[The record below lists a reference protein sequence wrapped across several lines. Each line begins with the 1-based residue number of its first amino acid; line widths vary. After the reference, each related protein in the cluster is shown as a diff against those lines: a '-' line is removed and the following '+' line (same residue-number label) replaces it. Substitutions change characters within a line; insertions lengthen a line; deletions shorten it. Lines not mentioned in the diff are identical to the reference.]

1 MIRLFNDNKPFL
13 VPLLLVYALLMGLPM
28 FIAPQHFAIPDA
40 HAPLSKLVL
49 GLLGRSHYLA
59 AISSVVLVFVQALI
73 VTQMVNSTKLF
84 ARVNYVPALLYVLC
98 ASMFTDMLYP
108 GPGLLANTFVALV
121 MLSLSELWKQQRAFM
136 EIYDVGFLIALA
148 SLFYAPVLAM
158 VVLMYI
164 ALGIL
169 RPFSWK
175 EWLTALL
182 GIVTPYFLIGTY
194 YFMIDSLPAFINE
207 QFGQM
212 FSFSGMYYQAEL
224 AVQVIGPYVLVLLL
238 LAAWY
243 LQATYLKSQIQVRKF
258 LILLVWALIIL
269 FFSFLLSDGLHLKHF
284 VIISVPLS
292 VILSYYLLH
301 FKKQRFAE
309 IIHAVLVLLILFF
322 QYFSVL
328 Q

>member
-1 MIRLFNDNKPFL
+1 
-13 VPLLLVYALLMGLPM
+13 MGLSM
-28 FIAPQHFAIPDA
+28 FLFPSSYVIPDV
-40 HAPLSKLVL
+40 HEPLSKLVL
-49 GLLGRSHYLA
+49 GLLGRNHYLA
-59 AISSVVLVFVQALI
+59 AISSVLLVFVQALI
-73 VTQMVNSTKLF
+73 VNQMVNSTKLF
-84 ARVNYVPALLYVLC
+84 ARSNYVPALLYILC

-108 GPGLLANTFVALV
+108 GPGMLANTFVALV
-121 MLSLSELWKQQRAFM
+121 MLSLSELWKRQQAFS

-158 VVLMYI
+158 LILMYI

-169 RPFSWK
+169 RPFSWR

-182 GIVTPYFLIGTY
+182 GTLTPYFLIGTY
-194 YFMIDSLPAFINE
+194 YFWIDGLPGFINE

-212 FSFSGMYYQAEL
+212 FSFSGMYFQAGL
-224 AVQVIGPYVLVLLL
+224 SVKIIGPYVLLLLL

-309 IIHAVLVLLILFF
+309 GIHLILVLLILFF

>member
-1 MIRLFNDNKPFL
+1 M
-13 VPLLLVYALLMGLPM
+13 PLLLVYALVMGLVM
-28 FIAPQHFAIPDA
+28 FLFPSSFSIPEVKE
-40 HAPLSKLVL
+40 PLSALVL

-59 AISSVVLVFVQALI
+59 AISSVLLVFVQGLI
-73 VTQMVNSTKLF
+73 VNQMVNSTKLLG
-84 ARVNYVPALLYVLC
+84 RSNYVSALLYILC

-121 MLSLSELWKQQRAFM
+121 MLSLSDLWKQQRAFM

-148 SLFYAPVLAM
+148 SLFYTPVLAM
-158 VVLMYI
+158 LLLMYI
-164 ALGIL
+164 ALGTL
-169 RPFSWK
+169 RSFNWR
-175 EWLTALL
+175 EWMIALL
-182 GIVTPYFLIGTY
+182 GVITPYFLMGTY
-194 YFMIDSLPAFINE
+194 YFMIDGLQGFLQQ
-207 QFGQM
+207 QFGGM
-212 FSFSGMYYQAEL
+212 FSFSGMQFQAGL
-224 AVQVIGPYVLVLLL
+224 SVQVIGPYVLLLLL

-243 LQATYLKSQIQVRKF
+243 LQASYLKSQIQVRKF

-269 FFSFLLSDGLHLKHF
+269 FFSFLLSDGLELKHF

-309 IIHAVLVLLILFF
+309 VIHVILVLLILFF

>member
-1 MIRLFNDNKPFL
+1 
-13 VPLLLVYALLMGLPM
+13 MGLSM
-28 FIAPQHFAIPDA
+28 FLFPNGYTIPEV
-40 HAPLSKLVL
+40 HEPLSELVL
-49 GLLGRSHYLA
+49 GLLGRSHILA
-59 AISSVVLVFVQALI
+59 AISSVVLVFVQAL
-73 VTQMVNSTKLF
+73 VVNQMVNSTKLF
-84 ARVNYVPALLYVLC
+84 ARSNYVPALLYILC

-121 MLSLSELWKQQRAFM
+121 MLSLSEMWKRQQAFS

-158 VVLMYI
+158 LILLYI

-169 RPFSWK
+169 RPFNWR
-175 EWLTALL
+175 EWVIAML
-182 GIVTPYFLIGTY
+182 GMFTPYFLIGTY
-194 YFMIDSLPAFINE
+194 YFMIDGLPGFINE
-207 QFGQM
+207 QFGHM
-212 FSFSGMYYQAEL
+212 FSFSGMYFQAGL
-224 AVQVIGPYVLVLLL
+224 SVKVIGPYVLLLLL

-243 LQATYLKSQIQVRKF
+243 LQASYLKSQIQVRKF

-309 IIHAVLVLLILFF
+309 GIHLILVLLILFF

>member
-1 MIRLFNDNKPFL
+1 
-13 VPLLLVYALLMGLPM
+13 MGLPM
-28 FIAPQHFAIPDA
+28 FIAPHHFATPEA

-49 GLLGRSHYLA
+49 ELLGRNHYLS
-59 AISSVVLVFVQALI
+59 AISSVILVFVQALI
-73 VTQMVNSTKLF
+73 VNQMVNSTKLF
-84 ARVNYVPALLYVLC
+84 DRNNYVPALLYILC

-108 GPGLLANTFVALV
+108 SPGLLANTFVALV
-121 MLSLSELWKQQRAFM
+121 MLSLSDLWKQQQAFM

-148 SLFYAPVLAM
+148 SLFYAPALSM
-158 VVLMYI
+158 LMLMYI

-169 RPFSWK
+169 RPFSWR

-182 GIVTPYFLIGTY
+182 GILTPYFLIGTY
-194 YFMIDSLPAFINE
+194 YFMIDGLPGFINQ

-212 FSFSGMYYQAEL
+212 LSFSGMYFQATL
-224 AVQVIGPYVLVLLL
+224 DVQVIGPYILLL
-238 LAAWY
+238 LVLAAWY

-309 IIHAVLVLLILFF
+309 IIHLVLVLLVLFF